1 MCSTNTG
8 GASGL
13 GGPWTTPLRV
23 HNRPVGSTDFYI
35 DPSIVVDRDETVMIA
50 YSAIPE
56 RAVYGT
62 AVSTLVYKPAEN
74 TTFTPTAVTR
84 YWYPENLAIHC
95 LRNKYF
101 LGEYLEM
108 DSIGGRSFLTMHAD
122 PSYFTTQLQGFWA
135 SRWSIQ

>member
-1 MCSTNTG
+1 
-8 GASGL
+8 
-13 GGPWTTPLRV
+13 V